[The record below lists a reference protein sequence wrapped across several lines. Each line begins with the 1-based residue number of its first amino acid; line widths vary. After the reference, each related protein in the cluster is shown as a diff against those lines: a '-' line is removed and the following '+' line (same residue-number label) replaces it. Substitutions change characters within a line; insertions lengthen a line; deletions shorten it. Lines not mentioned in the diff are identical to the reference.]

1 MNYKDLLDN
10 IQEDTNLE
18 ALHLNSRVLLV
29 DSMNT
34 FMRSFAVIN
43 SMNTQGAH
51 IGGMVGFLRS
61 LAHVVNLIQPTRVI
75 CVFDGEGN
83 TTNRKNL
90 YPDYKGNRKL
100 KRITN
105 WSSFDDLADESASM
119 SQQMLRLVDY
129 LLQLP
134 ISIIT
139 RDKLEADDIIGYL
152 APKFDQSVIISA
164 DQDFLQLC
172 NDNIQVYSPIKKKF
186 YGPKEIFDEYGL
198 WPQNFINYKVLMG
211 DTSDNLP
218 GVKGLGPKKLYK
230 LFPELTGTEKVTL
243 NEIIQKGY
251 DKNEENGIYG
261 NVWNF
266 RQQLLINE
274 KLMSLEEPNIPE
286 YDIEELEKL
295 IKDEPYDL
303 NQSRFLQLHS
313 SDLLERQISPNV
325 EFWIQNNFLY
335 LTKYKHKSL

>member
-1 MNYKDLLDN
+1 MSYKSLLDN
-10 IQEDTNLE
+10 IKEDTTTE

-43 SMNTQGAH
+43 SMNTQGTH
-51 IGGMVGFLRS
+51 VGGMIGFLRS
-61 LAHVVNLIQPTRVI
+61 LAYVVNLVQPTRVI

-90 YPDYKGNRKL
+90 YSDYKGNRKL

-129 LLQLP
+129 LHQLP
-134 ISIIT
+134 VSIIT

-152 APKFDQSVIISA
+152 APKFDQAVIMSA

-172 NDNIQVYSPIKKKF
+172 SDSIQVYSPIKKKF
-186 YGPKEIFDEYGL
+186 YGPKEVFDEYGL

-218 GVKGLGPKKLYK
+218 GVKGLGPKKLFK
-230 LFPELTGTEKVTL
+230 LFPELVGEEKVTL
-243 NEIIQKGY
+243 KEIIQKGY

-266 RQQLLINE
+266 RQQLIVNE
-274 KLMSLEEPNIPE
+274 QLMSLEDPNIPD
-286 YDIEELEKL
+286 YDIEVLEKL
-295 IKDEPYDL
+295 LTTEPYSL
-303 NQSRFLQLHS
+303 NQARFLQLHS

-325 EFWIQNNFLY
+325 EFWLSNNFLY
-335 LTKYKHKSL
+335 LTKYKHK

>member
-1 MNYKDLLDN
+1 MSYKSLLDN
-10 IQEDTNLE
+10 IKEDTTTE

-43 SMNTQGAH
+43 SMNTQGTH

-61 LAHVVNLIQPTRVI
+61 LAYAVNLIQPTRVI

-90 YPDYKGNRKL
+90 YSDYKGNRKL

-129 LLQLP
+129 LHQLP
-134 ISIIT
+134 VSIIT

-152 APKFDQSVIISA
+152 APKFDQAVIMSA

-172 NDNIQVYSPIKKKF
+172 SDSIQVYSPIKKKF
-186 YGPKEIFDEYGL
+186 YGPKEVFDEYGL

-218 GVKGLGPKKLYK
+218 GVKGLGPKKLFK
-230 LFPELTGTEKVTL
+230 LFPELVGEEKVTL
-243 NEIIQKGY
+243 KEIIQKGY

-266 RQQLLINE
+266 RQQLIVNE
-274 KLMSLEEPNIPE
+274 QLMSLEDPNIPD
-286 YDIEELEKL
+286 YDIEVLEKL
-295 IKDEPYDL
+295 LTTEPYSL
-303 NQSRFLQLHS
+303 NQARFLQLHS

-335 LTKYKHKSL
+335 LTKYKHK

>member
-1 MNYKDLLDN
+1 MSYKSLLDN
-10 IQEDTNLE
+10 IKEDTTTE

-43 SMNTQGAH
+43 SMNTQGTH

-61 LAHVVNLIQPTRVI
+61 LAYAVNLIQPTRVI

-90 YPDYKGNRKL
+90 YSDYKGNRKL

-129 LLQLP
+129 LHQLP
-134 ISIIT
+134 VSIIT

-152 APKFDQSVIISA
+152 APKFDQAVIMSA

-172 NDNIQVYSPIKKKF
+172 SDSIQVYSPIKKKF
-186 YGPKEIFDEYGL
+186 YGPKEVFDEYGL

-218 GVKGLGPKKLYK
+218 GVKGLGPKKLFK
-230 LFPELTGTEKVTL
+230 LFPELVGEEKVTL
-243 NEIIQKGY
+243 KEIIQKGY

-266 RQQLLINE
+266 RQQLIVNE
-274 KLMSLEEPNIPE
+274 QLMSLEDPNIPD
-286 YDIEELEKL
+286 YDIEVLEGL
-295 IKDEPYDL
+295 IVKEPHDL
-303 NQSRFLQLHS
+303 NQARFLQLHS

-325 EFWIQNNFLY
+325 EFWLSNNFLY
-335 LTKYKHKSL
+335 LTKYKHK

>member
-1 MNYKDLLDN
+1 MDYKNLLNN
-10 IQEDTNLE
+10 IQEDAITE
-18 ALHLNSRVLLV
+18 PLHLNSRVLLV

-43 SMNTQGAH
+43 SLNTQGTH
-51 IGGMVGFLRS
+51 VGGMVGFLRS
-61 LAHVVNLIQPTRVI
+61 LAYAVNLIQPTRII

-90 YPDYKGNRKL
+90 YADYKGNRKL

-105 WSSFDDLADESASM
+105 WPSFDDLADESASM
-119 SQQMLRLVDY
+119 SQQMLRLIDY
-129 LLQLP
+129 LKQLP
-134 ISIIT
+134 VSIIT

-152 APKFDQSVIISA
+152 SPKFNQSVIVSA

-172 NDNIQVYSPIKKKF
+172 SDSVQVYSPIKKKF
-186 YGPKEIFDEYGL
+186 YGPKEVFDEYGL

-218 GVKGLGPKKLYK
+218 GVKGLGPKKLFK
-230 LFPELTGTEKVTL
+230 LFPELVGDKKITL
-243 NEIIQKGY
+243 KEIIQKGL
-251 DKNEENGIYG
+251 DKHEENGIYG

-266 RQQLLINE
+266 RKQLEINE
-274 KLMSLEEPNIPE
+274 QLMSLEEPNIPD
-286 YDIEELEKL
+286 YDLDVLNKL
-295 IKDEPYDL
+295 IKEKPFEL
-303 NQSRFLQLHS
+303 NQTRFLQLHS

-325 EFWIQNNFLY
+325 EFWLSSNFSY
-335 LTKYKHKSL
+335 LTKYKHTK

>member
-1 MNYKDLLDN
+1 MSYKSLLDS
-10 IQEDTNLE
+10 IKEDTNSE

-34 FMRSFAVIN
+34 FLRSFAVIN
-43 SMNTQGAH
+43 STNTQGTH

-61 LAHVVNLIQPTRVI
+61 LAYVTNLVQPTRIV

-90 YPDYKGNRKL
+90 YSDYKGNRKL

-105 WSSFDDLADESASM
+105 WNSFDDLADESASM

-129 LLQLP
+129 LKQLP
-134 ISIIT
+134 VSIIT
-139 RDKLEADDIIGYL
+139 RDKLEADDIIGYI
-152 APKFDQSVIISA
+152 APRVESAVIMSA

-172 NDNIQVYSPIKKKF
+172 SDSVQVYSPIKKKF
-186 YGPKEIFDEYGL
+186 YGPKEVYDEYGL
-198 WPQNFINYKVLMG
+198 WPQNFINYKALMG

-230 LFPELTGTEKVTL
+230 LFPELTGERKVTL
-243 NEIIQKGY
+243 NELIQKGY
-251 DKNEENGIYG
+251 DKHTENGIYG

-274 KLMSLEEPNIPE
+274 QLMSLEEPNIPE
-286 YDIEELEKL
+286 HDVEVLDTLIESK
-295 IKDEPYDL
+295 PYEL
-303 NQSRFLQLHS
+303 NQARFLQLHG

-325 EFWIQNNFLY
+325 EFWIQNNFSY
-335 LTKYKHKSL
+335 LTHYKHKK

>member
-1 MNYKDLLDN
+1 MNYKDLLNN
-10 IQEDTNLE
+10 IQEDTNSE

-43 SMNTQGAH
+43 SMNTQGTH
-51 IGGMVGFLRS
+51 VGGMIGFLRS
-61 LAHVVNLIQPTRVI
+61 LAYVVNLIQPTRVI

-90 YPDYKGNRKL
+90 YSDYKSNRKL

-119 SQQMLRLVDY
+119 SQQMLRLIDY
-129 LLQLP
+129 LHQLP
-134 ISIIT
+134 VNIIT

-152 APKFDQSVIISA
+152 APKFDQAVIMSA

-172 NDNIQVYSPIKKKF
+172 SDSVQVYSPIKKKF
-186 YGPKEIFDEYGL
+186 YGPKEVYDEYGL

-230 LFPELTGTEKVTL
+230 LFPELTGDKTVTL
-243 NEIIQKGY
+243 DEIIQKGY
-251 DKNEENGIYG
+251 DKN
-261 NVWNF
+261 
-266 RQQLLINE
+266 
-274 KLMSLEEPNIPE
+274 
-286 YDIEELEKL
+286 
-295 IKDEPYDL
+295 
-303 NQSRFLQLHS
+303 
-313 SDLLERQISPNV
+313 
-325 EFWIQNNFLY
+325 
-335 LTKYKHKSL
+335 